1 MVCSASGNVM
11 WAPWV
16 PNEEVECKRQ
26 GDLKVMAWCGL
37 VNRRMVE
44 VKWLVDKNGRPQLVT
59 SER

>member
-1 MVCSASGNVM
+1 M

-37 VNRRMVE
+37 VDGRMLE
-44 VKWLVDKNGRPQLVT
+44 ERWMVDENGRAQPVT
-59 SER
+59 LRRYQDMLQQYV